1 MSLSINNN
9 IAAINAHRNL
19 IQTTNSLSSSM
30 AKLSSGYR
38 INSAADDPA
47 GLVIS
52 EQFRAQIAGLNR
64 AVQNS
69 QGSINMIQTAEGSLT
84 EVNNLLVSMRELAI
98 HAANTGLNDSD
109 QLAADQA
116 EIANA
121 IGTIDRIAANTQFGT
136 KKLLNGTNDNVAT
149 ITSSNSSGISI
160 KSSRLNSGTHSI
172 QATKTADSTATLN
185 TSSLGLALSGIAGTP
200 TNLTDGIHNINVLQS
215 SAGAQKTSGSL
226 ALSDAWGNALAI
238 NATQSAASFT
248 SSAAIVTATTAS
260 AGTYGVVLNYQENG
274 QAVTGDQTIT
284 VAIAS
289 SDNAATQLGKW
300 NAAIN
305 SNTEL
310 AGNVEAANVG
320 GNLVFRT
327 TNLGTQYSLKLTSS
341 TTPSTDLYGSLTA
354 GTSRGVSN
362 GELQFTLID
371 AKYAAGTTKTVTVAD
386 GTYSSAGSLV
396 TAMNTALQ
404 TAFGT
409 VGTGVYDLGAAASG
423 TDKIR
428 FSTADEGS
436 DYSIKMSSVGSESY
450 RLEQAMGLTADT
462 VAIQGTNAIVNF
474 DNYSQSVTA
483 VDYKATRDITL
494 FNKADGTVG
503 QGSISMTVANAA
515 NGLNSGNLL
524 LNVKAATFDVRL
536 DAGPGASVT
545 AGKDTIIYNAD
556 RSESFQLNM
565 DLTATGGTETVQNTD
580 SSLVFQ
586 IGANV
591 GQTAK
596 IGIKNMAASAL
607 GRNLAGNMFQD
618 LSKID
623 VTTVQGAQ
631 DAQSVVDAAINEVST
646 LRGTL
651 GSFQKNTLES
661 NVRNLQLAQQNMT
674 AADSTIRDTD
684 MASEMS
690 NFVKNQ
696 ILLQAGTSM
705 LAQANQIPQVV
716 LSLFK

>member
-1 MSLSINNN
+1 MSMSINNN

-19 IQTTNSLSSSM
+19 TQTNSSLSASM

-69 QGSINMIQTAEGSLT
+69 EGSINMIQTAEGSLT

-136 KKLLNGTNDNVAT
+136 KKLLDGTNDNIAT
-149 ITSSNSSGISI
+149 ITSSNSSGITV
-160 KSSRLNSGTHSI
+160 KTSGLTSGAHSI
-172 QATKTADSTATLN
+172 QATQTSDSTATLN
-185 TSSLGLALSGIAGTP
+185 TTSSGLSLAGTAGTP
-200 TNLTDGIHNINVLQS
+200 TNLTDGVHNINVLQS
-215 SAGAQKTSGSL
+215 SAGAEKVSSSL
-226 ALSDAWGNALAI
+226 DVTDAWGNAFAI
-238 NATQSAASFT
+238 NATQAAASFT
-248 SSAAIVTATTAS
+248 SSAAIATATTSS
-260 AGTYGVVLNYQENG
+260 AGNYTVVLNYQENG
-274 QAVTGDQTIT
+274 EAVTGDQTIS

-289 SDNAATQLGKW
+289 SDTAATQLGKW

-305 SNTEL
+305 SNTAL
-310 AGNVEAANVG
+310 AGKVEAANVG
-320 GNLVFRT
+320 GDLVFRT
-327 TNLGTQYSLKLTSS
+327 TNQGTQYSLKLTSTTSAS
-341 TTPSTDLYGSLTA
+341 TNLFGSFTA

-362 GELQFTLID
+362 GALNFTLVD
-371 AKYAAGTTKTVTVAD
+371 AKYTAGTTKTVTLAD
-386 GTYSSAGSLV
+386 GTYSSVSSLV
-396 TAMNTALQ
+396 TAFNTALQ

-409 VGTGVYDLGAAASG
+409 VGTGVYDLGATASG
-423 TDKIR
+423 TDKVK

-436 DYSIKMSSVGSESY
+436 DYSIKMNSTGTETY
-450 RLEQAMGLTADT
+450 RLQQAMGMTADT
-462 VAIQGTNAIVNF
+462 VAVQGTNAIVSF

-483 VDYKATRDITL
+483 VNYKTTRDITL
-494 FNKADGTVG
+494 FNKADGTTG
-503 QGSISMTVANAA
+503 QGSVSMTVATAA
-515 NGLNSGNLL
+515 NGLNTGNLL
-524 LNVKAATFDVRL
+524 LNVDAATFDVRL
-536 DAGPGASVT
+536 DAGPATSVT
-545 AGKDTIIYNAD
+545 AGKNTIIYNAD
-556 RSESFQLNM
+556 RSESVEMSLN
-565 DLTATGGTETVQNTD
+565 LTSTGGTETIQDTD

-596 IGIKNMAASAL
+596 IGIRNMSSSAL
-607 GRNLAGNMFQD
+607 GRSLAGNMFQD
-618 LSKID
+618 LSQID

-631 DAQSVVDAAINEVST
+631 DAQSVIDAAINEVST

-674 AADSTIRDTD
+674 SADSTIRDTD

-696 ILLQAGTSM
+696 ILLQAGVSM
-705 LAQANQIPQVV
+705 LAQANQVPQVV